1 MERKGAVSLKT
12 NENLINAIQTIK
24 ENKPDLYKKEL
35 KPELLEWNT
44 KYKGSEKIEDE
55 QVSKNI
61 ESILK
66 EYERK

>member
-1 MERKGAVSLKT
+1 
-12 NENLINAIQTIK
+12 
-24 ENKPDLYKKEL
+24 LYKKEL